1 MFSADYIENV
11 SERINLYRELDGLE
25 NEGELQA
32 FQLRLEDRFGKLPR
46 QATEL
51 MIIVRL
57 RWSAMRYGVEKLV
70 LKNEQMIIYLV
81 SNLKSTYYQS
91 DEFGRLL
98 QYMASHPR
106 VCRLREQ
113 NGKRSVI
120 FTDVK
125 TINKAWEIFES
136 I

>member
-1 MFSADYIENV
+1 M
-11 SERINLYRELDGLE
+11 YRELDGLE